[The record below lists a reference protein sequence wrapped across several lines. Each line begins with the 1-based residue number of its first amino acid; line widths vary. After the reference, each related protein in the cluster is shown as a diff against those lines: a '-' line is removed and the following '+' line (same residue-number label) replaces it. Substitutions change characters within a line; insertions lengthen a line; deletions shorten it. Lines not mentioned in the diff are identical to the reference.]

1 MTEAIAE
8 FFSNVFGDNVI
19 LATIIIAIIP
29 MIELKGAI
37 PFSMSK
43 TFWDANA
50 LGTWA
55 ALGYGFLGSILIVPV
70 LALVFKPIYNAIKD
84 KKFFRAIVHFF
95 VGGVEEK
102 TQKTNEKTKQRSER
116 AKFWLKV
123 LAVFVFVAFP
133 VPLTGVWTGTCFA
146 ILLGLNF
153 WQTCLTVITGNFVCG
168 LIVAFICAIFP
179 NATAILLF
187 VFIGLIVVLLL
198 ARVIVAVAR
207 RNKQKQEIE
216 SREENAE

>member
-8 FFSNVFGDNVI
+8 FFRNIFGDNVI

-37 PFSMSK
+37 PFAMSEEL
-43 TFWDANA
+43 WGSNA
-50 LGTWA
+50 LATWP
-55 ALGYGFLGSILIVPV
+55 ALGYSFLGSILIVPV
-70 LALVFKPIYNAIKD
+70 LALIFKPIYNAIKD
-84 KKFFRAIVHFF
+84 KKFFKGIVHFF

-102 TQKTNEKTKQRSER
+102 TDKTNQKTKERTQR
-116 AKFWLKV
+116 AKFWLKM
-123 LAVFVFVAFP
+123 LAVFLFVAFP

-153 WQTCLTVITGNFVCG
+153 WQACAVVISGNAVCG
-168 LIVAFICAIFP
+168 LIVTFVCAIFP

-187 VFIGLIVVLLL
+187 VFIGLILVALL
-198 ARVIVAVAR
+198 ARTIIFFAR
-207 RNKQKQEIE
+207 KRKQQESVE
-216 SREENAE
+216 